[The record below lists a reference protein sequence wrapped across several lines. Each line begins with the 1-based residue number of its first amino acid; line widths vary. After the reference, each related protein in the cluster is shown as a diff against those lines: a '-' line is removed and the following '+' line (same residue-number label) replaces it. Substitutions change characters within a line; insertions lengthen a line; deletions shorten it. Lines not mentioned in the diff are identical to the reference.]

1 MCESTSTQMI
11 GETFY
16 CSYCGEKAKHRKST
30 KWAGNYY
37 FCDCEGAQL
46 ELEIRETNKKRERL
60 MEEAFPKLKKL
71 RYLDELE
78 TLNAKYGIIAEVHDD

>member
-16 CSYCGEKAKHRKST
+16 CSYCGEKAKYCRST
-30 KWAGNYY
+30 RLLNKFY

-46 ELEIRETNKKRERL
+46 ELEIREINKKKEKLR
-60 MEEAFPKLKKL
+60 EEAFPKLQKL
-71 RYLDELE
+71 RYLNELE
-78 TLNAKYGIIAEVHDD
+78 TLNAKYGIAQEVRND